1 MWYMDGH
8 ILKNLYLK
16 GLHLITFL
24 DDASRCVPEQTCSEK
39 PHQRIRVSSDR
50 PLKGLEHLSL
60 YSQATGLVLW
70 TCTKGS
76 KKIMKTSC
84 VQGRSLERVHRSDKL
99 WIISSTDQWQFGE
112 VTQKHQEKIYHYESL
127 LKYIEYYKRRLLF
140 TGHWQLKSCSIC
152 SQLRR

>member
-76 KKIMKTSC
+76 KKMKTAAFKEDLLSAC
-84 VQGRSLERVHRSDKL
+84 
-99 WIISSTDQWQFGE
+99 TDLINSG
-112 VTQKHQEKIYHYESL
+112 SN
-127 LKYIEYYKRRLLF
+127 
-140 TGHWQLKSCSIC
+140 
-152 SQLRR
+152 QLRSRKIS